1 MSILYSYPTTQPTL
15 ADLLIGTSTGDDNS
29 TSTYTVES
37 LVSLINAE
45 AGSGTLTSVTIST
58 DAFLT
63 AVGNPTGPAV
73 AYTIGLN
80 ATGTPSTNTFLG
92 YSALGQLEWRTP
104 TVTSGIIVSSDNV
117 NITADLASINFT
129 GAGVDANSDTDGNV
143 TVNIEGATNAV
154 SSVAAGAGITIPSS
168 TGDVVVT
175 NSGVLRV
182 IAGANISI
190 SPTTGVGDV
199 TITSTSTGGSSLGSV
214 GAGDGLVL
222 DSGTTVLNPVL
233 GVNYGGTGLDNYIT
247 GHTAAAAALGP
258 DSIPFLQA
266 SSSAV
271 KYTTLE
277 DIQASTLTLL
287 DTAITDA
294 NADAIVNTYDKANQ
308 SAITNGVAPA
318 YQVVTLTQ
326 GNYDALVTAGT
337 TNANYLYFTKAGA
350 AAATFDK
357 TLAITLN
364 ISGNASTSYSL
375 SGNQVGDIQTGVLGA
390 AYSFSTGISNTGN
403 TSISNIVIN
412 NASGNQTDPSS
423 TVTTTISATINNIV
437 AGTGYASVSI
447 SNQLTLLDGAGAS
460 GGGVY
465 TIAAAS
471 NTLSGTAPFSFSSS
485 SFGVGL
491 TLNASSN
498 QWEILNPSI
507 VYSPTSGTASS
518 GQTVPVTATV
528 TGTVQKKSQTLTF
541 LRTTSG
547 ITGGTE
553 GVDYTLSSSGT
564 PGLSSS
570 ASGATAAG
578 KVGDLYSYSTLIS
591 MSAGKII
598 SGFNGTTPVTGSF
611 AGGSAAFNVTQNLSG
626 NISSSQGSA
635 ILTVTNNIT
644 GAALGTGY
652 TISYSFSVA
661 GGSSGSY
668 TPGDSVTGTNGAL
681 VTFSA
686 VVSNVTGYFVSD
698 TQTYTTNP
706 IALSAAG
713 ATTSLTITGNSS
725 EARRSTTISS
735 QGGSPGA
742 QVCSRTINIPIWF
755 SVQSSAYTG
764 IRAGDTLYTSQ
775 TGNGKYSNGIY
786 HTYVAAGYGQQL
798 GYVVITANGYV
809 DSITYC

>member
-1 MSILYSYPTTQPTL
+1 MSIIYSYPTSQPTVD
-15 ADLLIGTSTGDDNS
+15 DLLIGTDVADDNATKS
-29 TSTYTVES
+29 FTVQS

-45 AGSGTLTSVTIST
+45 AGSGTVTGITISN
-58 DAFLT
+58 DSFLT
-63 AVGNPTGPAV
+63 AVETSQPGAPAIT
-73 AYTIGLN
+73 YTIGLA
-80 ATGTPSTNTFLG
+80 ATGTPSSTTFLRG
-92 YSALGQLEWRTP
+92 DNQWVIP
-104 TVTSGIIVSSDNV
+104 TVSAGIAVSSDNV
-117 NITADLASINFT
+117 NITADLASVNFT
-129 GAGVDANSDTDGNV
+129 GAGVTANSDTDGNV

-498 QWEILNPSI
+498 QWEILNPNI

-553 GVDYTLSSSGT
+553 GVEYTLSSSGT

-570 ASGATAAG
+570 SSGATATG
-578 KVGDLYSYSTLIS
+578 KVGDTYSYSTPIS

-598 SGFNGTTPVTGSF
+598 TGFNGTTPVTGSF

>member
-1 MSILYSYPTTQPTL
+1 MSIIYSYPTSQPTL
-15 ADLLIGTSTGDDNS
+15 DDLLIGTDVADDNATKS
-29 TSTYTVES
+29 FTVQS
-37 LVSLINAE
+37 LVSLVNA
-45 AGSGTLTSVTIST
+45 AQDNGILTSATIFT
-58 DAFLT
+58 DSFLT

-73 AYTIGLN
+73 AYTIGLA
-80 ATGTPSTNTFLG
+80 ATGTPSATTFLRG
-92 YSALGQLEWRTP
+92 DNQWVIP
-104 TVTSGIIVSSDNV
+104 TVSAGIAVSSDNV
-117 NITADLASINFT
+117 NITADLASVNFT
-129 GAGVDANSDTDGNV
+129 GAGVTANSDTDGNV

-182 IAGANISI
+182 IAGANINI

-222 DSGTTVLNPVL
+222 NSGTTVLNLVL

-308 SAITNGVAPA
+308 AVITNGVAPA

-326 GNYDALVTAGT
+326 GNYDDLVIAGT

-375 SGNQVGDIQTGVLGA
+375 SGDQVGATQTGVLGA
-390 AYSFSTGISNTGN
+390 AYGFSTGISNTGS
-403 TSISNIVIN
+403 TTISNIVIN

-541 LRTTSG
+541 NRDTLN

-578 KVGDLYSYSTLIS
+578 KVGDLYSYSTSIS
-591 MSAGKII
+591 MIGNKII
-598 SGFNGTTPVTGSF
+598 SGFNGATAVTGSF

>member
-1 MSILYSYPTTQPTL
+1 
-15 ADLLIGTSTGDDNS
+15 
-29 TSTYTVES
+29 
-37 LVSLINAE
+37 
-45 AGSGTLTSVTIST
+45 
-58 DAFLT
+58 
-63 AVGNPTGPAV
+63 
-73 AYTIGLN
+73 
-80 ATGTPSTNTFLG
+80 
-92 YSALGQLEWRTP
+92 
-104 TVTSGIIVSSDNV
+104 
-117 NITADLASINFT
+117 
-129 GAGVDANSDTDGNV
+129 
-143 TVNIEGATNAV
+143 
-154 SSVAAGAGITIPSS
+154 
-168 TGDVVVT
+168 
-175 NSGVLRV
+175 
-182 IAGANISI
+182 
-190 SPTTGVGDV
+190 
-199 TITSTSTGGSSLGSV
+199 
-214 GAGDGLVL
+214 
-222 DSGTTVLNPVL
+222 
-233 GVNYGGTGLDNYIT
+233 
-247 GHTAAAAALGP
+247 
-258 DSIPFLQA
+258 
-266 SSSAV
+266 
-271 KYTTLE
+271 
-277 DIQASTLTLL
+277 
-287 DTAITDA
+287 
-294 NADAIVNTYDKANQ
+294 
-308 SAITNGVAPA
+308 
-318 YQVVTLTQ
+318 
-326 GNYDALVTAGT
+326 
-337 TNANYLYFTKAGA
+337 
-350 AAATFDK
+350 
-357 TLAITLN
+357 
-364 ISGNASTSYSL
+364 
-375 SGNQVGDIQTGVLGA
+375 
-390 AYSFSTGISNTGN
+390 
-403 TSISNIVIN
+403 
-412 NASGNQTDPSS
+412 
-423 TVTTTISATINNIV
+423 
-437 AGTGYASVSI
+437 
-447 SNQLTLLDGAGAS
+447 LLDGAGAS
-460 GGGVY
+460 GSGVY

-498 QWEILNPSI
+498 QWEILNPNI

-553 GVDYTLSSSGT
+553 GVEYTLSSSGT